1 MAEDGQ
7 GDDAGLQEGAGSLRR
22 PIPGLLKG
30 GMPAPVETLVRM
42 LLTVAGLVSWGLAQ
56 GLFSSF
62 LGPFR
67 GFIPRYAATGF
78 LGLLPLLLV
87 WKLVPR
93 VAGVLGCRR
102 KLTAAASA
110 GALFIPF
117 IVLGIGLGMVYQG
130 VSSLW
135 PLFALSLLLLAAMEE
150 IICRGFIL
158 DTLSF
163 HGRRMTGLLLSS
175 AVFAVL
181 HMSNDF
187 ASPAGIINIFLAGML
202 FGLMRISTDGL
213 WVPVAAHWLWNLM
226 TGMVFGWSVS
236 GHELMPAIFDPA
248 SAAPWGGFGPEE
260 SVLMT
265 VGTLG
270 GIAILL
276 KDIYLPDDNQLSGVH
291 GTSGHESEE
300 IHSGSQTAGLE
311 NG

>member
-1 MAEDGQ
+1 
-7 GDDAGLQEGAGSLRR
+7 
-22 PIPGLLKG
+22 
-30 GMPAPVETLVRM
+30 MPAPVETLARM
-42 LLTVAGLVSWGLAQ
+42 LLTVTGLVSWGLAQ
-56 GLFSSF
+56 SLFAMLPWPSW
-62 LGPFR
+62 GV
-67 GFIPRYAATGF
+67 IPRYAAAGF
-78 LGLLPLLLV
+78 LGVLPLLLI
-87 WKLVPR
+87 WKLVPP
-93 VAGVLGCRR
+93 VAGVFGCRR
-102 KLTAAASA
+102 KLPAAASA

-117 IVLGIGLGMVYQG
+117 IVLGIGLGMVYRG
-130 VSSLW
+130 AWPLW
-135 PLFALSLLLLAAMEE
+135 PLYALSLLLLAAMEE

-181 HMSNDF
+181 HMGNQF
-187 ASPAGIINIFLAGML
+187 ASPAGILNIFLAGAL

-236 GHELMPAIFDPA
+236 GHELMPTIFSPA
-248 SAAPWGGFGPEE
+248 SATPWGGFGPEE

-265 VGTLG
+265 IGTLG